1 MELVIKS
8 HGAFLG
14 YRRGLIVVRRGNTVE
29 KVPMAEVRRIWI
41 LTSGVS
47 VSSRLVRAAAR
58 SLVDI
63 VYLDHRGTPVAR
75 VFPPEPNGTVAHK
88 RAQYR
93 AYYTGRGMEFAR
105 RATSGKIANQASAL
119 RRIAKSRVDHA
130 EGLRSMAAHI
140 APLAARVLQCGD
152 AQCVMAYEGEA
163 AQAYWEALKPLLR
176 FPGRDPD
183 GGDPV
188 NMALNYGYGL
198 LRAEVWRQAVLHGL
212 DPYAGYL
219 HADRSGRPSLVL
231 DLMEEFRPAVDL
243 MVYRLRP
250 GGDWA
255 EAGRLT
261 YDARKRL
268 VEAWLAAGLERDI
281 ARQARALVRF
291 LEGEAEYVPWRL

>member
-1 MELVIKS
+1 M
-8 HGAFLG
+8 
-14 YRRGLIVVRRGNTVE
+14 
-29 KVPMAEVRRIWI
+29 
-41 LTSGVS
+41 
-47 VSSRLVRAAAR
+47 
-58 SLVDI
+58 
-63 VYLDHRGTPVAR
+63 
-75 VFPPEPNGTVAHK
+75 
-88 RAQYR
+88 
-93 AYYTGRGMEFAR
+93 
-105 RATSGKIANQASAL
+105 SAL
-119 RRIAKSRVDHA
+119 RR
-130 EGLRSMAAHI
+130 
-140 APLAARVLQCGD
+140 LAARRRDRYGELASAAATVAGLARRALACGD
-152 AQCVMAYEGEA
+152 AQCVLGVEGNA
-163 AQAYWEALKPLLR
+163 AQVYWGAISSALGLPA
-176 FPGRDPD
+176 RDPEA
-183 GGDPV
+183 GDPF

-198 LRAEVWRQAVLHGL
+198 LRYTVWRQAVVHGL

-255 EAGRLT
+255 EDGKLT